1 MVIHYLD
8 IKSIGVDPT
17 EADPPLVVD
26 PNAVLPGPIAGFLRL
41 RGLLM
46 RATPRFR

>member
-26 PNAVLPGPIAGFLRL
+26 PNAVLPGPVAAENLQPIPWNR
-41 RGLLM
+41 
-46 RATPRFR
+46 P